1 MNIIPKQIFMCDKT
15 LQFITTFSKNWQKL
29 NPDYKIHLYDDQMCT
44 EFLLQEFGQL
54 YVDIFNYI
62 TSGPIKADFWRICIL
77 FKKGGVYVDA
87 DNEPLQPLHSFI
99 DPSASFV
106 TCSSYFKTKPFIYNP
121 NFIMCMPGEP
131 ILAQCIDWY
140 INKFKKKEIFIYWN
154 WSIMNCFTDV
164 LKLQNFNKESGIYNL
179 DSNHQYKVQIIKE
192 CPGKNHSDAH
202 NMYNGVRVFNNRYKE
217 WDAKT
222 HSFKT

>member
-1 MNIIPKQIFMCDKT
+1 MCK
-15 LQFITTFSKNWQKL
+15 
-29 NPDYKIHLYDDQMCT
+29 

-54 YVDIFNYI
+54 HVDIFNYI
-62 TSGPIKADFWRICIL
+62 ASGPIKTDFWRICIL
-77 FKKGGVYVDA
+77 FKKGGLYVDA

-99 DPSASFV
+99 DPNANFV

-121 NFIMCMPGEP
+121 NFIMCLPGEP

-140 INKFKKKEIFIYWN
+140 INKFKKKEIFVYWN
-154 WSIMNCFTDV
+154 WSIMGCFTDV
-164 LKLQNFNKESGIYNL
+164 LNLQNYNKDAGIYKL
-179 DSNHQYKVQIIKE
+179 DSNHQYNVQIIKE
-192 CPGKNHSDAH
+192 CPGKNHGDAH